1 MVGFIVGFVIVL
13 LTAAAAFGTYVCKC
27 KKKTGASVVLGI
39 LSAVLLIAF
48 ILIPFSFHTVDAG
61 EVAVVKHFGEA
72 KAVRSAGLHFD
83 LWATN
88 TYVVYDARVQKVDI
102 ETMTYSSD
110 AQTMDV
116 SMTLQYSINP
126 DEVIEITKQYGSLD
140 LLQAKLESIV
150 IEKTKAVLSSYKAMD
165 IIANRAEMSPK
176 VEDAI
181 RAAVGEEYH
190 VAINTVVLTNI
201 DFSDAFE
208 SAVEDKM
215 IAEQK
220 LLQAE
225 YENQTTIAQA
235 QAKADALVIAAQ
247 GEKDANELL
256 QKSLTEEV
264 LKSQWIDKWNGELP
278 DTMAGDDTTLAIVP

>member
-39 LSAVLLIAF
+39 LSAVLVIAF

-61 EVAVVKHFGEA
+61 EVAVVKYFGEA

-88 TYVVYDARVQKVDI
+88 TYVVYDAKVQKVDI

-176 VEDAI
+176 VEEAI

-256 QKSLTEEV
+256 QKSLTEEI

>member
-176 VEDAI
+176 VEEAI

>member
-39 LSAVLLIAF
+39 LSAALLIAF

-176 VEDAI
+176 VEEAI

-256 QKSLTEEV
+256 QKSLTAEI

>member
-176 VEDAI
+176 VEEAI

-256 QKSLTEEV
+256 QKSLTAEI

>member
-39 LSAVLLIAF
+39 LSAALLIAF

-88 TYVVYDARVQKVDI
+88 TYVGYDAKVQKVDI

-176 VEDAI
+176 VEEAI

-256 QKSLTEEV
+256 QKSLTAEI

>member
-39 LSAVLLIAF
+39 LSAVLVIAF

-176 VEDAI
+176 VEEAI

-256 QKSLTEEV
+256 QKSLTEEI

>member
-39 LSAVLLIAF
+39 LSVVLLIAF

-88 TYVVYDARVQKVDI
+88 TYVGYDAKVQKVDI

-176 VEDAI
+176 VEEAI

>member
-39 LSAVLLIAF
+39 LSTVLVIAF

-88 TYVVYDARVQKVDI
+88 TYVVYDAKVQKVDI

-176 VEDAI
+176 VEEAI

-247 GEKDANELL
+247 GEKDANEML
-256 QKSLTEEV
+256 QKSLTAEI

>member
-13 LTAAAAFGTYVCKC
+13 LTAAAAFGAYVCKC

-126 DEVIEITKQYGSLD
+126 DEVIEITKQYGALD

-176 VEDAI
+176 VEEAI

>member
-39 LSAVLLIAF
+39 LSVVLLIAF

-88 TYVVYDARVQKVDI
+88 TYVGYDAKVQKVDI

-176 VEDAI
+176 VEEAI

-256 QKSLTEEV
+256 QKSLTEEI

>member
-126 DEVIEITKQYGSLD
+126 DEVIEITKQYGALD

-176 VEDAI
+176 VEEAI

-256 QKSLTEEV
+256 QKSLTAEI